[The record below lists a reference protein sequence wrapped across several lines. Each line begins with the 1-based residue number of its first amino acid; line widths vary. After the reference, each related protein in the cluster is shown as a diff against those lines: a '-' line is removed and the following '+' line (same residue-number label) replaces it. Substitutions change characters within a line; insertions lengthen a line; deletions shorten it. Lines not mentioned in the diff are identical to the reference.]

1 MIALLLFLVPL
12 LHASCNVVQL
22 TNVIALGSN
31 GNTLYFVKGTPVPL
45 GLPGILYRSASLYK
59 LEGLIVKEI
68 ANIGTL
74 SGAPHFSYDAKYLGV
89 PTFKEGNVYAEI
101 YNMRGELITSKLLGG
116 PRTVILPNVMPT
128 DKEFFAVWSQIVVSL
143 GSKGSVASVKTII
156 AALKTGKR
164 ASVNGVWLPGPM
176 AVYCKHGWAISLNTK
191 NQTLVIWNWKE
202 YKYSGIYI
210 LIGCLNGYPVI
221 YSPTKSVSISLNGEK
236 YNATAVATIKGV
248 YLVKHK
254 GDTWYVSQDGKQW
267 KEIAKCEKL
276 VVGIDGK
283 SYACKMGGVW
293 HAITPI
299 GVFNLQDEPRML
311 FASNDKVY
319 SVESINL
326 AYNPLAVKKS
336 PVLTVYIEVC
346 QK

>member
-1 MIALLLFLVPL
+1 MIILLVLASL

-22 TNVIALGSN
+22 TNVIALGSD

-59 LEGLIVKEI
+59 LEGVIVKEI
-68 ANIGTL
+68 SSIGTL

-89 PTFKEGNVYAEI
+89 PVFKEGNVYAEV
-101 YNMRGELITSKLLGG
+101 YDVKGRLITSKLLGG

-128 DKEFFAVWSQIVVSL
+128 DKEFFAVWSQISVTL
-143 GSKGSVASVKTII
+143 GPRGSVASVSTVI
-156 AALKTGKR
+156 AALKAGK
-164 ASVNGVWLPGPM
+164 SITLKGVWLPGPT

-191 NQTLVIWNWKE
+191 NETAVVWNWKV
-202 YKYSGIYI
+202 YRYPDIYI
-210 LIGCLNGYPVI
+210 LIGCFNGYPLI
-221 YSPTKSVSISLNGEK
+221 FSPKKGISISLDGKK

-248 YLVKHK
+248 YLIRHK
-254 GDTWYVSQDGKQW
+254 GNVWYISQDGEHW
-267 KEIAKCEKL
+267 KEVAKCDKF
-276 VVGIDGK
+276 VMGIDGE

-299 GVFNLQDEPRML
+299 GTFALQDEPRML
-311 FASNDKVY
+311 FASKDKVY
-319 SVESINL
+319 SIESVSL